1 MLIARIDGMSK
12 SKRSKSG
19 KQGKRKQKSNV
30 SRLPSQIAISDI
42 VKRFSLCGRCSFFV
56 AGYKLL
62 AGEEGWETAVQQTD
76 GRCVQLAWQ
85 QEMRELIGRSF
96 GSRLDIDYYF
106 YEGTCPECRRSFQ
119 YQAADG
125 KELTEPLFQIC
136 V

>member
-1 MLIARIDGMSK
+1 MSN

-19 KQGKRKQKSNV
+19 RRGRRGYKPRT
-30 SRLPSQIAISDI
+30 SRLPTQVTVDDI

-62 AGEEGWETAVQQTD
+62 AGNENWETAVQETD
-76 GRCVQLAWQ
+76 GRWVRLAWQ
-85 QEMRELIGRSF
+85 PELCELIGRSF

-119 YQAADG
+119 FQAANG
-125 KELTEPLFQIC
+125 KDLTEPLFQIR